1 MGTKLIEMS
10 DQMLEPMQLPP
21 GRIVDADDD
30 DEGRNVR
37 RLRR

>member
-1 MGTKLIEMS
+1 
-10 DQMLEPMQLPP
+10 MQLPP